1 MQIKVQ
7 TAEEIILNLAKDY
20 GTELVP
26 FEQALGR
33 VLAEDLTADRDLPPC
48 NRVTMDGIAISYAAF
63 ASGITAFNIIGTMPA
78 GVQPIEIT
86 KPNECV
92 EIMTGAALPDTTDT
106 IVRYEDIEIK
116 NGVATLITDKIKKG
130 QSIHFKGKDK
140 KQGDT
145 VALAN
150 EYITPAHISMAAS
163 VGKSMFLV
171 KKLPKVVII
180 STGDE
185 LVNVTET
192 PTSYQVRRSN
202 IYAVKAVLQQHG
214 LQADTLHI
222 PDEPNETRTQIEKCF
237 TQYDAIILS
246 GGISMGKF
254 DYVPQALEE
263 LKVEKL
269 FHKVQQ
275 RPGKP
280 FWFGV
285 HPDDVLVFAFPGN
298 PVSTFMCLHRY
309 FLPWLERSLG
319 IATKPVYAQLNED
332 ITFTPPLQYFAQ
344 VKLKLCKHGHLHAT
358 PIEGHGSGDFANL
371 LDTDAFM
378 ELPLEQS
385 IFKKDEVYRIWPF
398 KKIM

>member
-1 MQIKVQ
+1 MTTVAEAEKIIMGQIKSYG
-7 TAEEIILNLAKDY
+7 AEA
-20 GTELVP
+20 VP
-26 FEQALGR
+26 FENAIGR

-48 NRVTMDGIAISYAAF
+48 NRVTMDGIAISYAALE
-63 ASGITAFNIIGTMPA
+63 SGIKAFNVIGTMPA
-78 GVQPIEIT
+78 GVAPIDIT

-116 NGVATLITDKIKKG
+116 NGIATLLTDKILKG
-130 QSIHFKGKDK
+130 QSIHYKGKDRK
-140 KQGDT
+140 EGDM
-145 VALAN
+145 VAPAN

-163 VGKSMFLV
+163 VGKSMLLV
-171 KKLPKVVII
+171 KKLPRVVII

-185 LVNVTET
+185 LVNITET
-192 PTSYQVRRSN
+192 PTPYQVRRSN
-202 IYAVKAVLQQHG
+202 SHAVKAVLQQHC
-214 LQADTLHI
+214 LHADTLHI
-222 PDEPNETRTQIEKCF
+222 PDEPKETRTQIGKCLA
-237 TQYDAIILS
+237 QYDAIILS

-254 DYVPQALEE
+254 DYVPQALED

-269 FHKVQQ
+269 FHKVEQ

-280 FWFGV
+280 FWFGK
-285 HPDDVLVFAFPGN
+285 HQSGVLVFAFPGN

-309 FLPWLERSLG
+309 FLPWLEGSLG
-319 IATKPVYAQLNED
+319 IVSKPAYAQLNEE
-332 ITFTPPLQYFAQ
+332 INFTPPLQYFVQ
-344 VKLKLCKHGHLHAT
+344 VKLKICKHGHLHAT

-398 KKIM
+398 KRII

>member
-1 MQIKVQ
+1 MTTV
-7 TAEEIILNLAKDY
+7 AEAENIILGHIKSY
-20 GTELVP
+20 GTEAVP
-26 FEQALGR
+26 FENAMGR
-33 VLAEDLTADRDLPPC
+33 VLAEEIRADRDLPPC
-48 NRVTMDGIAISYAAF
+48 NRVTMDGIAIRFAAF

-78 GVQPIEIT
+78 GVTPLDIT

-92 EIMTGAALPDTTDT
+92 EIMTGAVLPDTTDT

-116 NGVATLITDKIKKG
+116 NGIATLLTDKIIKG
-130 QSIHFKGKDK
+130 QSIHYKGKDRK
-140 KQGDT
+140 EGDM
-145 VALAN
+145 VAPAN

-163 VGKSMFLV
+163 VGKSMLLV
-171 KKLPKVVII
+171 KKLPRVVII

-192 PTSYQVRRSN
+192 PTPYQVRRSN
-202 IYAVKAVLQQHG
+202 SYAVKAVLQQHC
-214 LQADTLHI
+214 LHADTLHI
-222 PDEPNETRTQIEKCF
+222 PDEPKETRTQIEKCLA
-237 TQYDAIILS
+237 QYDAIILS

-254 DYVPQALEE
+254 DYVPQALED

-269 FHKVQQ
+269 FHKVEQ

-280 FWFGV
+280 FWFGK
-285 HPDDVLVFAFPGN
+285 HQSGVLVFAFPGN

-309 FLPWLERSLG
+309 FLPWLEGSLG
-319 IATKPVYAQLNED
+319 IVSKPAYAQLNED
-332 ITFTPPLQYFAQ
+332 INFTPPLQYFVQ
-344 VKLKLCKHGHLHAT
+344 VKLKICKHGHLHAT

-398 KKIM
+398 KIIM

>member
-1 MQIKVQ
+1 MTTVKQ
-7 TAEEIILNLAKDY
+7 AEEIILTHAKDY
-20 GTELVP
+20 GAELVP
-26 FEQALGR
+26 FEQALGK
-33 VLAEDLTADRDLPPC
+33 VLAEDIKADRDLPPC
-48 NRVTMDGIAISYAAF
+48 NRVTMDGIAISYGAF
-63 ASGITAFNIIGTMPA
+63 ASGITSFNIIGVMPA

-86 KPNECV
+86 KPNECI

-116 NGVATLITDKIKKG
+116 NGIATLLTDKITKG
-130 QSIHFKGKDK
+130 QSIHYKGKDK
-140 KQGDT
+140 KQGDV
-145 VALAN
+145 VASAN

-163 VGKSMFLV
+163 IGKSMLLV
-171 KKLPKVVII
+171 KQLPKVVII

-185 LVNVTET
+185 LVNVTDT
-192 PTSYQVRRSN
+192 PTPYQVRRSN
-202 IYAVKAVLQQHG
+202 SYAIKAVLQQHG
-214 LQADTLHI
+214 LHADTLHI
-222 PDEPNETRTQIEKCF
+222 HDEPNETRAQIEKCLA
-237 TQYDAIILS
+237 QYDAIILS

-269 FHKVQQ
+269 FHKVEQ

-280 FWFGV
+280 FWFGK
-285 HPDDVLVFAFPGN
+285 HPNGVLVFAFPGN
-298 PVSTFMCLHRY
+298 PVSTFMCVHRY

-319 IATKPVYAQLNED
+319 IVSKPVYAQLNDD
-332 ITFTPPLQYFAQ
+332 ITFSPPLQYFAQ
-344 VKLKLCKHGHLHAT
+344 VKLKICKHGHLHAT

>member
-1 MQIKVQ
+1 
-7 TAEEIILNLAKDY
+7 
-20 GTELVP
+20 
-26 FEQALGR
+26 
-33 VLAEDLTADRDLPPC
+33 
-48 NRVTMDGIAISYAAF
+48 
-63 ASGITAFNIIGTMPA
+63 MPA
-78 GVQPIEIT
+78 GVMPIDIT

-106 IVRYEDIEIK
+106 IVRYEDVEIK
-116 NGVATLITDKIKKG
+116 NGIATLLTDKILKG
-130 QSIHFKGKDK
+130 QSIHYKGKDR
-140 KQGDT
+140 KQGDM
-145 VALAN
+145 VAPAN

-163 VGKSMFLV
+163 VGKSMLLV
-171 KKLPKVVII
+171 KKLPRVVII

-192 PTSYQVRRSN
+192 PTPYQVRRSN
-202 IYAVKAVLQQHG
+202 SYAVKAVLQQHG
-214 LQADTLHI
+214 LHADTLHI
-222 PDEPNETRTQIEKCF
+222 PDEPNETRTQIGKCLA
-237 TQYDAIILS
+237 QYDAIILS

-254 DYVPQALEE
+254 DYVPQALED

-269 FHKVQQ
+269 FHKVEQ

-280 FWFGV
+280 FWFGK
-285 HPDDVLVFAFPGN
+285 HQSGVLVFAFPGN

-309 FLPWLERSLG
+309 FLPWLEGSLG
-319 IATKPVYAQLNED
+319 IVSKPAYAQLNEG
-332 ITFTPPLQYFAQ
+332 INFTPPLQYFVQ
-344 VKLKLCKHGHLHAT
+344 VKLKICKHGHLHAT

-398 KKIM
+398 KRII

>member
-1 MQIKVQ
+1 MTTVAI
-7 TAEEIILNLAKDY
+7 AEKIILSQAKDY
-20 GTELVP
+20 GSELIP
-26 FEQALGR
+26 FENALGR
-33 VLAEDLTADRDLPPC
+33 VLAEALTADRDLPPC
-48 NRVTMDGIAISYAAF
+48 NRVTMDGIAISYAAIE
-63 ASGITAFNIIGTMPA
+63 SGIKAFHIIGTMPA
-78 GVQPIEIT
+78 GVQPIDIT
-86 KPNECV
+86 KPDECV

-106 IVRYEDIEIK
+106 IIRYEDIEIK
-116 NGVATLITDKIKKG
+116 NGIATLLTDKITKG
-130 QSIHFKGKDK
+130 QSIHYKGKDK
-140 KQGDT
+140 KLGDV
-145 VALAN
+145 VAPTN

-163 VGKSMFLV
+163 VGKSMLLV

-185 LVNVTET
+185 LVDVTET
-192 PTSYQVRRSN
+192 PTPYQVRRSN
-202 IYAVKAVLQQHG
+202 SYAVKAVLQQHG

-222 PDEPNETRTQIEKCF
+222 PDEPNETRTQIEKCLA
-237 TQYDAIILS
+237 QYDVIILS

-269 FHKVQQ
+269 FHKVEQ

-280 FWFGV
+280 FWFGA
-285 HPDDVLVFAFPGN
+285 HASGILVFAFPGN

-309 FLPWLERSLG
+309 FLPWLQRSLG
-319 IATKPVYAQLNED
+319 IISKPAYAQLNED
-332 ITFTPPLQYFAQ
+332 ITFTAPLQYFAQ

-371 LDTDAFM
+371 LDTDAFI

-398 KKIM
+398 KNIF

>member
-1 MQIKVQ
+1 MTTVAI
-7 TAEEIILNLAKDY
+7 AEKIIFSQAKDY
-20 GTELVP
+20 GSELIP
-26 FEQALGR
+26 FENALGR
-33 VLAEDLTADRDLPPC
+33 ILAEALTADRDLPPC
-48 NRVTMDGIAISYAAF
+48 NRVTMDGIAISHAAF
-63 ASGITAFNIIGTMPA
+63 VSGIKNFRIIGTMPA

-86 KPNECV
+86 NPNECI

-106 IVRYEDIEIK
+106 IIRYEDIEIK
-116 NGVATLITDKIKKG
+116 NGIATLLTDKITKG
-130 QSIHFKGKDK
+130 QSIHYKGKDK
-140 KQGDT
+140 KQGDV
-145 VALAN
+145 VAPAN

-163 VGKSMFLV
+163 VGKSTLLV

-185 LVNVTET
+185 LVNVTERPT
-192 PTSYQVRRSN
+192 PYQVRRSN
-202 IYAVKAVLQQHG
+202 SYAVKAVLQQHG

-222 PDEPNETRTQIEKCF
+222 PDEPNETRTQIEKCLA
-237 TQYDAIILS
+237 QYDVIILS

-269 FHKVQQ
+269 FHKVEQ

-280 FWFGV
+280 FWFGA
-285 HPDDVLVFAFPGN
+285 HANGVLVFAFPGN

-319 IATKPVYAQLNED
+319 IVSKPAYAQLNED
-332 ITFTPPLQYFAQ
+332 VTFTAPLQYFAQ

-371 LDTDAFM
+371 LNTDAFI

-385 IFKKDEVYRIWPF
+385 VFKKDEVYRIWPF
-398 KKIM
+398 KNIF